1 MVTQVR
7 EESPAC
13 SRSPSVRLE
22 AETRTA
28 RSAIACS
35 PRASACFSPA
45 TPSRL
50 LSGRGEAFG
59 EPVSSTPSAKRG
71 TSATVPASQG
81 VPLVKGPFS
90 ISSPKLSLSSS
101 SKASS
106 AKPSGTRRS
115 ASTTEAQD
123 ENLDPAGAHSSCDS
137 YPSLRATAVSTGSP
151 TSQSKLV
158 NRDAAVR
165 GETFNPHASVLVQG
179 LSPSRRAL
187 EKALEA
193 VATPRTPGAPLPL
206 PLRSSNIHS
215 RNLEISAALGSRDA
229 SSFYL
234 PVAMTPDKVSAPVR
248 GAQTA
253 PQRSPLA
260 ASAVQNSARFE
271 CVTGRS
277 KTPTKTPQSKL
288 SASSAANP
296 GASSVVRSSTAPVS
310 DGAAQ
315 GCKAPQWVRVRG
327 SLDRSNLPIVAV
339 PCTPQ
344 QPSLESQHSA
354 DSPRRRLASRSPQ
367 PRAEADRLDDS
378 VSRPK
383 VGAASTARPQP
394 SAQVHL
400 SARRSVNTTPD
411 HLQVPSG
418 SERESKLSRETPVA
432 DLPSALRLSAVDRK
446 SVV

>member
-1 MVTQVR
+1 M
-7 EESPAC
+7 
-13 SRSPSVRLE
+13 
-22 AETRTA
+22 
-28 RSAIACS
+28 
-35 PRASACFSPA
+35 
-45 TPSRL
+45 
-50 LSGRGEAFG
+50 
-59 EPVSSTPSAKRG
+59 
-71 TSATVPASQG
+71 
-81 VPLVKGPFS
+81 
-90 ISSPKLSLSSS
+90 
-101 SKASS
+101 
-106 AKPSGTRRS
+106 
-115 ASTTEAQD
+115 
-123 ENLDPAGAHSSCDS
+123 
-137 YPSLRATAVSTGSP
+137 
-151 TSQSKLV
+151 LV

-400 SARRSVNTTPD
+400 SARRSVKTTPD

-432 DLPSALRLSAVDRK
+432 DLPSALRLSAVDSIKHALEAADALNDDLRDRLMSLLEDLKTPVLAPANPKTIAAVEVPIAQPWEEAVGATSVGSGQSATLLARRLGGPPPQVGTTDPDKLRGHSLSFARDQFKK
-446 SVV
+446 SVRAPERSDEFHASLLRELEAVKAGCEA